1 MAGNKYISNN
11 GGTLT
16 EVVSTQSS
24 AGAGDANKI
33 VSLDAAGLLAAN
45 MMPSSVE
52 LVANKATDF
61 AVVNNT
67 LYPSVQAV
75 KTYADGLVVGLLD
88 DRGSYDASV
97 NTFPAS
103 GGSGTAGAVLKGD
116 LWYISVAGTLGG
128 VAVGVGDSVR
138 ALADT
143 PGQTAANWSILES
156 NIGFVPA
163 NVASTLAQ
171 FAATTSAQLAG
182 VISDETG
189 SGALVF
195 ATSPTLVT
203 PVLGTPTSVT
213 LTNADGTAA
222 NLTAGQATAALGLKT
237 ATTTVAVSAATAPS
251 AGQVLQAT
259 SSTAAEW
266 VTPTQASTASVT
278 SSENLAAGDFVN
290 IWDSTGAKAR
300 KADATTDKRAH
311 GYVLAAVTSGDPA
324 TVYFN
329 GTNNQ
334 VTGQTPGT
342 VFLTTTAGIA
352 GATAPSGSGNIA
364 QALGVATSAT
374 SINFEASAPIVLA

>member
-1 MAGNKYISNN
+1 MAKFIKNVN
-11 GGTLT
+11 GVLT
-16 EVVSTQSS
+16 EEATVTTSTGMFDMGKVPSLNVS
-24 AGAGDANKI
+24 GVIDAT
-33 VSLDAAGLLAAN
+33 
-45 MMPSSVE
+45 MMPASVE

-61 AVVNNT
+61 STVNNT

-97 NTFPAS
+97 NTYPAA
-103 GGSGTAGAVLKGD
+103 GGSGSAGAVLKGD

-128 VAVGVGDSVR
+128 TAVSVGDSVR
-138 ALADT
+138 ALADA
-143 PGQTAANWSILES
+143 PGQTAANWSVLES

-163 NVASTLAQ
+163 NVAGTLGQ

-237 ATTTVAVSAATAPS
+237 STTTVSVSGAAAPS

-259 SSTAAEW
+259 SDTAAQW
-266 VTPTQASTASVT
+266 VTPVQGNSTSVT
-278 SSENLAAGDFVN
+278 TSEILAAGDFVN
-290 IWDSTGAKAR
+290 IWNSSGAKAR

-311 GYVLAAVTSGDPA
+311 GYVLAGVASGGTA
-324 TVYFN
+324 TVYFD

-342 VFLTTTAGIA
+342 VFLTTTPGIA
-352 GATAPSGSGNIA
+352 GASAPSGTGNIV